1 VKLTARGAAPLTGLA
16 CRVTVGAAVPPELE
30 LPPEDDELL
39 EELPVPPELLLED
52 EELELPPLEEELL
65 ELPATTPPV
74 PIPLRLCPCA
84 IVKENGRLTTPLEFL
99 TQAWT
104 V

>member
-1 VKLTARGAAPLTGLA
+1 VPLTGLA

-52 EELELPPLEEELL
+52 EELELPLELLPPEELL
-65 ELPATTPPV
+65 DDELLEPSVNAALMAVMSKVPRPV
-74 PIPLRLCPCA
+74 VRS
-84 IVKENGRLTTPLEFL
+84 
-99 TQAWT
+99 
-104 V
+104 